1 MTIDLKKLFKKSS
14 AYLVAA
20 ALFVAAACIYCSPAL
35 SGKKLFAGDIQNYLG
50 ASQESRDYHS
60 ETGDYTFW
68 NGAMFSGMPNY
79 QVGGGYIASDRLLR
93 PLSRTFSHR
102 DNPVRMLIL
111 YLVCFFIMMR
121 AFGMGKLMSIAGAFA
136 VTLSS
141 YFLIIIPAGHF
152 TKVTAIA
159 LCGVVIAGFHLV
171 FRKKYLLGAVL
182 TMVFVAL
189 SFKPH
194 PQMFYYFFMLIGV
207 MWIAE
212 AVSHI
217 REKRWKDLGIATA
230 IFVLAAFIGVGTG
243 TSNVFA
249 NAEYASETMR
259 GRHSDLVKDEAAP
272 VQKGLDI
279 DYATQWSYG
288 IDETVSFLI
297 PGFKGGANSIDVGR
311 NSTLYK
317 ELTAKGVSP
326 GMAGDFCENAP
337 MYWGDQPFTSGNVYV
352 GAIICFLFVLGLYIV
367 KGPYKW
373 ALLCAT
379 LMSVFLSWGHN
390 LMWLT
395 ELFFK
400 YFPMYSKF
408 RTVSSI
414 LVVAEV
420 AMPLLAFL
428 ALKEIAVDGRDRKYL
443 EGRMWTSAAITAGIC
458 LFFAL
463 FGSVLYDF
471 TAAGDASFARQLPDW
486 AYAAIC
492 SQRADMLRGDSLRS
506 AAFIAAAAAVIWLYL
521 RGKVKAG
528 LMTALLGVMIVC
540 DMWGVDRR
548 YFNDRNF
555 VSSRQTGRNTFAM
568 TDYEARILEDPGYF
582 RVFNL
587 TASPFN
593 DARTSYRLKSIG
605 GYSAA
610 KLRRY
615 NDLIEEHLSKMHMPV
630 INMLNTRYF
639 IVDGGKEGP
648 QPRYNPDA
656 MGNAWFVD
664 RLTVVDNANAESDA
678 LNSID
683 LTHEAV
689 LDKAFAGCLPDYTPA
704 IPEDASIVLDSHT
717 PKDLDYTCTTSL
729 PGTVVFSEVYY
740 PYGWKATLDG
750 KNIEHYRVNYLL
762 RAVNVPAGTHN
773 IHFTFDPDSIRK
785 GNAIATVFII
795 LMYAAT
801 LVAIVLEILTL
812 TRKKKEECYQ

>member
-1 MTIDLKKLFKKSS
+1 MEFKKVLKKYS
-14 AYLVAA
+14 AYAVAA
-20 ALFVAAACIYCSPAL
+20 VLFVAAACIYCSPVL

-50 ASQESRDYHS
+50 ASQESRDYHN

-79 QVGGGYIASDRLLR
+79 QIGGGYYASDRLLG
-93 PLSRTFSHR
+93 PLSRVFSHR

-121 AFGMGKLMSIAGAFA
+121 AFGIGRWMSIAGAFA

-141 YFLIIIPAGHF
+141 YFLVIIPAGHF

-159 LCGVVIAGFHLV
+159 LCGVVLGGFHLI
-171 FRKKYLLGAVL
+171 FRRKYLLGAVL
-182 TMVFVAL
+182 TLVFVAL

-194 PQMFYYFFMLIGV
+194 PQMFYYFYMMIGV
-207 MWIAE
+207 MWVAE

-217 REKRWKDLGIATA
+217 REKKWKDLGIATA
-230 IFVLAAFIGVGTG
+230 IFVLATVVGVGTG
-243 TSNVFA
+243 SSNVFA
-249 NAEYASETMR
+249 NAEYARETMR
-259 GRHSDLVKDEAAP
+259 GRHSDLVKENAGTPA
-272 VQKGLDI
+272 QKGLDL

-288 IDETVSFLI
+288 IDETMSFLI
-297 PGFKGGANSIDVGR
+297 PGFKGGANTIDVGR

-317 ELTAKGVSP
+317 ELTAQGVSP
-326 GMAGDFCENAP
+326 GMAGDFCTNAP
-337 MYWGDQPFTSGNVYV
+337 MYWGNQPFTSGNVYV

-373 ALLCAT
+373 ALLIAT

-395 ELFFK
+395 ELFFR

-408 RTVSSI
+408 RAVSSI

-420 AMPLLAFL
+420 SMPLLAFL
-428 ALKEIAVDGRDRKYL
+428 ALKEIVDGGGDRKYL
-443 EGRMWTSAAITAGIC
+443 LSRMWSSAAITAGIC

-471 TAAGDASFARQLPDW
+471 TSVGDAAFAGQLPDW

-492 SQRADMLRGDSLRS
+492 DQRADLFRSDSLRS
-506 AAFIAAAAAVIWLYL
+506 AAFIAAAAIVLWLFL
-521 RGKVKAG
+521 KGRMKTGMMA
-528 LMTALLGVMIVC
+528 ALLGAMIVC
-540 DMWGVDRR
+540 DMWGIDRR
-548 YFNDRNF
+548 YFNDGNF
-555 VSSRQTGRNTFAM
+555 VSARQTGSAAFGM
-568 TDYEARILEDPGYF
+568 TDYEEQILQDPGYF

-587 TASPFN
+587 TVNPFS
-593 DARTSYRLKSIG
+593 DSRTSCRLKSIG

-615 NDLIEEHLSKMHMPV
+615 NDLIDEHLSKMHMPA

-639 IVDGGKEGP
+639 IVDGGNEGP
-648 QPRYNPDA
+648 QVRYNPDA

-678 LNSID
+678 LNSLD

-689 LDKAFAGCLPDYTPA
+689 LDRSFETSLPDYAPA
-704 IPEDASIVLDSHT
+704 IPEDASIVLNSHS
-717 PKDLDYTCTTSL
+717 PKDLDYTCTTSQ

-750 KNIEHYRVNYLL
+750 ESVDHYRVNYLL

-785 GNAIATVFII
+785 GNVIATVCIV
-795 LMYAAT
+795 LMY
-801 LVAIVLEILTL
+801 VMVLGAVISGIMALA
-812 TRKKKEECYQ
+812 RKRKETCCQ